1 VAGLQKALGI
11 EPTTASPP
19 VATTATATPEPPPPA
34 GTSAPPAPPAR
45 KDDAEATAAATSPAS
60 PDVTREVIGVFA
72 GLELSARRLS
82 YTDALSSNVR
92 PYSVTGAPSP
102 TLGVELYP
110 LARTSIPVL
119 RDLGLVASGATA
131 IGLSSKTPSGATT
144 STRYL
149 RYQAALH
156 YRIRLD
162 TRDHPA
168 ALGLEIDYSALQFRL
183 SDVRSLT
190 GADPSVDD
198 RYLRFGADGRV
209 PLGPV
214 VLLARAGIG
223 RLLGVGPM
231 GDQFPRGR
239 GGIVDGRLGVAVP
252 FGGVVEGRLWLDH
265 TRAFFDLRPVPGDAY
280 VAGGAVDSYSTV
292 HLDALVH
299 F

>member
-1 VAGLQKALGI
+1 
-11 EPTTASPP
+11 
-19 VATTATATPEPPPPA
+19 
-34 GTSAPPAPPAR
+34 
-45 KDDAEATAAATSPAS
+45 
-60 PDVTREVIGVFA
+60 
-72 GLELSARRLS
+72 
-82 YTDALSSNVR
+82 
-92 PYSVTGAPSP
+92 
-102 TLGVELYP
+102 
-110 LARTSIPVL
+110 VL